1 MCPQTGYSSMGFE
14 GLPQSGIDWPG
25 LKLFMISSKPAL
37 SLIRGYLR
45 HPPWPGLK
53 LFMISSKPALSLI
66 RGYLRHPPLTGGH
79 PSYALCVPLQQ
90 RKDRLV
96 DGILNQFSR
105 APIHTVYR

>member
-1 MCPQTGYSSMGFE
+1 MEMCPQTGYSSMGFE
-14 GLPQSGIDWPG
+14 GLPQSGID
-25 LKLFMISSKPAL
+25 
-37 SLIRGYLR
+37 
-45 HPPWPGLK
+45 WPGLK